1 MSPASRKECRV
12 KKLVGR
18 LINDQSG
25 QTAVEYALVIAFV
38 VIGLVLGAYAMVPTI
53 SDGMDQLAKKIKKW
67 LGG

>member
-1 MSPASRKECRV
+1 MRSLAK
-12 KKLVGR
+12 R
-18 LINDQSG
+18 LLKDESG

-53 SDGMDQLAKKIKKW
+53 SDGMDKLAEKIKKM